1 MSRPSPQSES
11 ISCRCAR
18 PSGVHPDPPVSLARR
33 GVRRA
38 RTLVLGLVLLLGAA
52 LPALALEKPHRE
64 LLPNGATLLVLP
76 TRSSPTVSV
85 NVFVKVGSFE
95 ETAQTSG
102 ITHFY
107 EHLFF
112 RGTPELSGHQ
122 FKRAIEAIGGTTN
135 ASTTRDFTHFYI
147 NLPRMQVDQGMS
159 LLADA
164 LIHAELSE
172 DSVDQERKAVL
183 EEYRLGSES
192 PLRVMGTRLY
202 EMAYAQHPYA
212 KPIIGTE
219 ENITRFQRQDFLDF
233 RDSFYAPERTSV
245 VIVGDVELQEV
256 LPRARELFGTFR
268 RENAVPEVLPEPV
281 APPDQEV
288 LAVETSP
295 STRTSFVLLGY
306 PGPSVKDRPDIYQ
319 VDVLAFMLGIG
330 RGSLLGRELVDTRK
344 AMEAGVDFLT
354 QRHPGLIVVSGVAPA
369 GKEEALREELL
380 AVIEKVREGNFSD
393 RDLVRAKNFLRST
406 YLLGNETNSGKA
418 DSLGFYAAIDE
429 VDFATGYLEEI
440 EKVTRQ
446 DVIQA
451 ARKYLGSGRYC
462 LVVKA
467 RGATRDEERATR

>member
-1 MSRPSPQSES
+1 VPKRNLQLDPSSAPGGGQLCAADLLACRRSRT
-11 ISCRCAR
+11 AWFW
-18 PSGVHPDPPVSLARR
+18 L
-33 GVRRA
+33 
-38 RTLVLGLVLLLGAA
+38 LGLVLLLGTS
-52 LPALALEKPHRE
+52 LPALALDKPHRE
-64 LLPNGATLLVLP
+64 ILPNGATLLVLP

-95 ETAQTSG
+95 ETAQTNG

-112 RGTPELSGHQ
+112 RGTPNLSGHH

-147 NLPRMQVDQGMS
+147 NLPRMQVDRGMG

-164 LIHAELSE
+164 LINAELSE
-172 DSVDQERKAVL
+172 ESVDQERKAVL

-202 EMAYAQHPYA
+202 EMAYGQHPYG

-219 ENITRFQRQDFLDF
+219 ENISNFQRQDFLDF

-256 LPRARELFGTFR
+256 LPRARELFGSFR
-268 RENAVPEVLPEPV
+268 REAAVPEVLPQPV
-281 APPDQEV
+281 SPPEQEV
-288 LAVETSP
+288 RAVETSA
-295 STRTSFVLLGY
+295 STRTSFVVLGY
-306 PGPSVKDRPDIYQ
+306 PGPSVQDRPDIYQ

-330 RGSLLGRELVDTRK
+330 RGSLLGRELVDTQK

-369 GKEEALREELL
+369 GQEEALREDLL
-380 AVIEKVREGNFSD
+380 AVVEKVREGDFSD
-393 RDLVRAKNFLRST
+393 RDLVRARNFLRST

-429 VDFATGYLEEI
+429 VDFATSYLAEI

-451 ARKYLGSGRYC
+451 ARKYLGPGRYC

-467 RGATRDEERATR
+467 RRQAGDDERAGR